1 MTMYCIKKDGNI
13 ILMDDDIQRLENTK
27 LVMPEIAN
35 EEIVEMTAEELKVL
49 EDEEK
54 AREDERIAKLNM
66 TKLDFYYNV
75 LKPNGITYQEVEQI
89 VSASGSDELKANWEL
104 CKDVYRGNKFLSQ
117 YVLKKVPE
125 MTEERLTEIFEEVM
139 DSKNPF
145 TNMNVGE

>member
-54 AREDERIAKLNM
+54 AREEERIAMLNM

-75 LKPNGITYQEVEQI
+75 LKPNDITYQEVEQV
-89 VSASGSDELKANWEL
+89 VSTSDELRANWEL

-117 YVLKKVPE
+117 YVLERVPG
-125 MTEERLTEIFEEVM
+125 MTEGRLTEIFEEVM
-139 DSKNPF
+139 ASKNPF
-145 TNMNVGE
+145 ANMNVGE